1 MVLAGA
7 VVLVLVLVLAGA
19 VVLLLVL
26 EGTVVLGVVGLTVLP
41 PVTPP
46 GVVLPVPVSE
56 REEGEEMLRC
66 NGLIGRETTGERVTT
81 CRVFHTDDRSLA
93 WPGAL
98 ENCKAQSRHNRSEE
112 YTILRA
118 LSSCPSVHEALSG
131 ELPYNPPS
139 NPYTPLRK
147 RDTAL

>member
-1 MVLAGA
+1 MLGVL
-7 VVLVLVLVLAGA
+7 VLEGTVVLVLVLAGA
-19 VVLLLVL
+19 VVL
-26 EGTVVLGVVGLTVLP
+26 EGTVVLGVVGLTVPP

-98 ENCKAQSRHNRSEE
+98 ENCKAQSRHKRSEE